1 MITEREQLATK
12 LSATNAD
19 YYKVW
24 EELLS
29 VAGKLSERWSPES
42 TNENDPGVILL
53 KVLTACS
60 DKLSYMVDKNILEAF
75 MPSAS
80 QMESM
85 RKLCSM
91 LGYTMK
97 YYRSATGE
105 ATISFIGDKQL
116 IESTSVIIPKYTN
129 IKDVDNEINYL
140 TTEQI
145 VLTENSTS
153 KPVPIIEGSLQEC
166 STDTDGVITAD
177 MLDDNFRYYLPET
190 FIAENGIFI
199 TSVNKASEDWKQ
211 VKNLNTQPV
220 ESKVFKFGFDSQK
233 GIPFIQFPDDI
244 NSIIKDGVYIRY
256 IRTNGVNGNITA
268 RRLSAITKPEL
279 WSSEAFSE
287 TYKDFSVDQ
296 FSATNLSSIT
306 NGADP
311 EGINQAYNNYKKIIG
326 TFDTL
331 VTCRDYMNKIYEL
344 TESVTNTTSL
354 VSNAI
359 VADIKDDINRAVNI
373 CSFNKF
379 GMYYVDR
386 PIYKNVEREAKTT
399 EGKTVIIQEKEPL
412 IDNFELRVYPFN
424 TYKNLNTLSDYKNS
438 FLHNTSRKNDIVV
451 GIEDNKTISHKFRFA
466 DEDDEQHKL
475 VDKEVVCIKNYLRL
489 NARITTTYKV
499 NSVEGADIIE
509 NIKKSIFNKFNLR
522 NVDFG
527 EEIPYDD
534 ILDCIENADERIKNV
549 SLDEPILVTKFLT
562 ADNQEYYIA
571 SQEEIDALPESEQE
585 AAEANKK
592 TAQEIYNKLAV
603 RNVLAGKVELFN
615 YDKNFGTGYDEI
627 KYEAIYEG
635 SEPVEIKPIYPDP
648 TSAETNKFIKRLETQ
663 FTLKHDDEKEWEY
676 NLLDNEVIQ
685 FRSPNFRSTVT
696 YPAYVNYYISLK
708 DETDIANAGEK
719 EKIAT
724 PATFTSLWNYFG
736 GVQVN
741 SEYGYQVF
749 IGYIN
754 SKELKPIFRELE
766 DMTEEAFYEA
776 QEKYYVL
783 FENKNTNQV
792 VLTWDGKYAGKS
804 LWGINIKDNWI
815 LYNNFVKE
823 STLYDSQKTVGVPK
837 VNGIYKGLASDSSRE
852 LGKYVD
858 ISYVKYQKLSTA
870 YIGDSLK
877 NFFIPEIYEKDEPGV
892 HTKDGLG
899 FTPEYTSLK
908 AGEEYEIKDGEYL
921 LINYTSSNT
930 DSETQEKT
938 ETVVNK
944 YYGPGTIIRSKT
956 DLTDSKIKARLE
968 NDKYPKKDGF
978 DFVNCPNAGPKT
990 KDNDKDVYSGDNPEG
1005 MFTLGA
1011 NDQIEIREPI
1021 KVTFDSKSSPLNLY
1035 FILNQEIDNKGYVYL
1050 FNESDYVEGGDAGYF
1065 SKFLEADEYLFYTD
1079 NNKLSIAY
1087 YGNGTEIRLY
1097 TDKTKYGSI
1106 KKPKDSIISA
1116 ADIEENGLNVI
1127 PWISVSIPQNN
1138 RIEVWENKY
1147 ESIVKGNKLETISN
1161 LRDEN
1166 GTSATEINNKWLVCD
1181 SATYL
1186 SDATDTTG
1194 ETEKQIKKI
1203 NISGNQY
1210 SWRVRTKLELNA
1222 GPDSYQTIHENDQVK
1237 IFYQD
1242 SEESDT
1248 LKVGKNDEGKIIPL
1262 SFKTNYYAISG
1273 SGSLDTTRN
1282 LYDRNGIIQGISETT
1297 SIKDFKIKTFEQQD
1311 VVKKDTGEIVHL
1323 NNFSNR
1329 TWSKLIVEPDS
1340 DTNEPITTLNINFSK
1355 GKENKN
1361 YVLIMIYYL
1370 TNSEITGADSNGIY
1384 LTTDDKKTDLTIFGN
1399 IFNNSFIWWKGY
1411 DTSEKKYYLKKGMNV
1426 IKIDD
1431 PCKLNIYRSKNSD
1444 ADETEAIIFDNINIV
1459 SVDDPNLN
1467 QYGINYKLLDYQGS
1481 AADDT
1486 IIPKIIAADPDHE
1499 FYYNNPVDNSL
1510 AIDIN
1515 TKAKPTPE
1523 TLRTPYI
1530 WYNYNNVNN
1539 KFVVSEIDGDY
1550 LSDGIVIARTSKL

>member
-42 TNENDPGVILL
+42 TNENDPGIILL

-85 RKLCSM
+85 RKLCSV

-199 TSVNKASEDWKQ
+199 TSVNKASEDWRQ

-233 GIPFIQFPDDI
+233 GIPFVQFPDDI

-386 PIYKNVEREAKTT
+386 PIYKDVEREAKTPA
-399 EGKTVIIQEKEPL
+399 GKTVTIQEKEPL

-489 NARITTTYKV
+489 NARITTTYKI

-571 SQEEIDALPESEQE
+571 SQEEIEALPDSEQE
-585 AAEANKK
+585 AAKANKK
-592 TAQEIYNKLAV
+592 TAQEIYNRLAI

-627 KYEAIYEG
+627 KYEAIYEEL
-635 SEPVEIKPIYPDP
+635 EPVDIKPIYPDP
-648 TSAETNKFIKRLETQ
+648 ASAETNKFIKRLETE
-663 FTLKHDDEKEWEY
+663 FILKQDNEKGWEY

-708 DETDIANAGEK
+708 DETDTANAGEK

-724 PATFTSLWNYFG
+724 PATFIQLWNYFG
-736 GVQVN
+736 EIAYN
-741 SEYGYQVF
+741 NKKGYEIFIDYIKKKTPTVF
-749 IGYIN
+749 YR
-754 SKELKPIFRELE
+754 ELKQ
-766 DMTEEAFYEA
+766 MTEEAFYDE
-776 QEKYYVL
+776 QKKYYVL
-783 FENKNTNQV
+783 FGSKDTSKA
-792 VLTWDGKYAGKS
+792 VLTWDEKYEEET
-804 LWGINIKDNWI
+804 LYGINIKDNWI
-815 LYNNFVKE
+815 LYNNFVKDA
-823 STLYDSQKTVGVPK
+823 TLYEDQTENKLKIS
-837 VNGIYKGLASDSSRE
+837 GIYKGLEQDSSRE
-852 LGKYVD
+852 IGKYVD
-858 ISYVKYQKLSTA
+858 VNYMKYQKLSTA
-870 YIGDSLK
+870 YIGDNLGK
-877 NFFIPEIYEKDEPGV
+877 FYIPIVHKDDEPGV

-990 KDNDKDVYSGDNPEG
+990 NDTNTNAYSGDNPEG

-1050 FNESDYVEGGDAGYF
+1050 FNESDYVKGGDEGYF

-1097 TDKTKYGSI
+1097 TNKTNYGSI

-1127 PWISVSIPQNN
+1127 PWISVSIPQKD

-1147 ESIVKGNKLETISN
+1147 ESIVKGNKLETISR
-1161 LRDEN
+1161 LRNESED
-1166 GTSATEINNKWLVCD
+1166 SVAEIGNEWLICD

-1186 SDATDTTG
+1186 ADATDTTG

-1248 LKVGKNDEGKIIPL
+1248 LKVGKNDDDKIIPL

-1282 LYDRNGIIQGISETT
+1282 LYDRNGIIQGISEAT

-1311 VVKKDTGEIVHL
+1311 VVKNTGEIVHL
-1323 NNFSNR
+1323 NNFCNG

-1340 DTNEPITTLNINFSK
+1340 ETDEPITTLNINFSK

-1361 YVLIMIYYL
+1361 YVLIMVYYL
-1370 TNSEITGADSNGIY
+1370 TNSEITGKESKGIY
-1384 LTTDDKKTDLTIFGN
+1384 LTKNTSTSNPLSIFGN
-1399 IFNNSFIWWKGY
+1399 MSNNSFIWWQEYNDKN
-1411 DTSEKKYYLKKGMNV
+1411 EKYYLKKGMNV

-1431 PCKLNIYRSKNSD
+1431 PCKLSIYRSENSA

-1459 SVDDPNLN
+1459 SVEDKTNN
-1467 QYGINYKLLDYQGS
+1467 KYGINYKLLDYQGDNTGD
-1481 AADDT
+1481 A
-1486 IIPKIIAADPDHE
+1486 IIPKIIEADPDHE

-1539 KFVVSEIDGDY
+1539 KFVISEIDGDY